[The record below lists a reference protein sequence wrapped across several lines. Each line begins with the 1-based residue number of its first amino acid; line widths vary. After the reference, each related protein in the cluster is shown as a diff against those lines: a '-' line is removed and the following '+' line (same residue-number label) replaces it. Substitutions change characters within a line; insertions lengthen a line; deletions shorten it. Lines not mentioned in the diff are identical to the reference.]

1 MSSSVAHSVL
11 YLFYRYHYP
20 FEVFHQAAFPLWSS
34 LLGCWLPRVYGI
46 VCLMDSPLCTC
57 LACHIIRSI
66 SVMVTRTGH
75 IRGLPQMYHIW
86 VTTQWRHS
94 YLAHWRFILYLF
106 LSPPQCVT
114 TTAPSSSCFRNI
126 ASAFLIISVARQ
138 HSGLYKRLH
147 KAQTIQYIKR
157 QKYYHQALCCP
168 LHIVY
173 MTPRHSPPLPADR
186 AYLSIGLAS
195 TRGVL
200 VFPPMRVFLD
210 LGTRIV
216 IFSSFLSTFSST
228 TISRVFPDLSIVFFP
243 STRLCF

>member
-1 MSSSVAHSVL
+1 MSSSVAHRVL

-20 FEVFHQAAFPLWSS
+20 FEVFLQAAFPLWSS

-106 LSPPQCVT
+106 LSPLNVSLP
-114 TTAPSSSCFRNI
+114 
-126 ASAFLIISVARQ
+126 
-138 HSGLYKRLH
+138 RLH
-147 KAQTIQYIKR
+147 HHHAFAT
-157 QKYYHQALCCP
+157 
-168 LHIVY
+168 LH
-173 MTPRHSPPLPADR
+173 RHFLLSRLPD
-186 AYLSIGLAS
+186 S
-195 TRGVL
+195 TRACIKGC
-200 VFPPMRVFLD
+200 
-210 LGTRIV
+210 TRRK
-216 IFSSFLSTFSST
+216 LSTT
-228 TISRVFPDLSIVFFP
+228 
-243 STRLCF
+243 